1 MDPGERDALLQL
13 TLVSGFSPVA
23 TRRAMEA
30 MGSAQVVLAS
40 DPRDLAAA
48 AQITP
53 SRAEKVRRA
62 LDGLANGEKLAQE
75 KELIEEHQVTLVALG
90 DSCYPP
96 LLRHIGDPPPLLYV
110 RGQLREEDAVS
121 LAVVGSRR
129 CTHYGR
135 AQADR
140 LSSLCVAA
148 GLCIISGGAFG
159 IDAAAHRAAL
169 RAGGRTIAVIGSGHA
184 KPYPEQHVALFEEI
198 TASGAIVS
206 ELPMTT
212 PPEGKNFPARN
223 RIISGLALGVLVVEA
238 ATRSGALITA
248 RLAAEDHGREVMAL
262 PGRIDSTTSEG
273 CHKIIREGWAMLVTN
288 LSDILDSLGE
298 TGALLKAGGN
308 YEEPEG
314 EAKLLDRNLTN
325 SQRRVIEALQQ
336 PCSLDELAVR
346 SGLSMPMVQ
355 SDLTVLQIRGLI
367 HQSGGMVARARS

>member
-13 TLVSGFSPVA
+13 TLVSGFSSVA

-30 MGSAQVVLAS
+30 LGSAHVVLAS
-40 DPRDLAAA
+40 GTRELAAA
-48 AQITP
+48 AQIRS
-53 SRAEKVRRA
+53 SRAEQVRRS
-62 LDGLANGEKLAQE
+62 LDELANSEKLARE
-75 KELIEEHQVTLVALG
+75 RELIDEHQVTLVALG
-90 DSCYPP
+90 DSSYPA
-96 LLRHIGDPPPLLYV
+96 LLRHIGDSPPLLYV
-110 RGQLREEDAVS
+110 RGELREEDAVS

-159 IDAAAHRAAL
+159 VDAAAHRAAL
-169 RAGGRTIAVIGSGHA
+169 RAGGRTIAVIGSGLA
-184 KPYPEQHVALFEEI
+184 KPYPDQHVELFDQI
-198 TASGAIVS
+198 TASGAMVS

-212 PPEGKNFPARN
+212 PPKPKNFPARN

-238 ATRSGALITA
+238 AMRSGALITA

-262 PGRIDSTTSEG
+262 PGRIDSTTSQG

-288 LSDILDSLGE
+288 LGDILDGLGE
-298 TGALLKAGGN
+298 TGTLLKASGN
-308 YEEPEG
+308 HEEPKG
-314 EAKLLDRNLTN
+314 DAKLLNRNLTD
-325 SQRRVIEALQQ
+325 SQHRVIEALQQ

-346 SGLSMPMVQ
+346 AGLSMPMVQ

-367 HQSGGMVARARS
+367 HQSGGMVARGRS